1 MLYFQPLILWF
12 DVVPCPQIAYL
23 EDMTAPVESTSKNA
37 TSRLFRRLWQDWV
50 RQEWRAL
57 LVIFA
62 FMAVVS
68 ALSGAYP
75 MLIQH
80 VFNALNAMNTDL
92 VWQIPP
98 LIIGIALIRGIA
110 MYGLTRQVSLLALKV
125 TMNIQ
130 KAMASHLILADL
142 RQILAAPSGHFVSRL
157 TNDVNLIRE
166 ALVRL
171 VSNLIR
177 DSLTV
182 LVLFGVMIWFDW
194 LLTLMVL
201 GVYPLAMRPIIS
213 IGRRQ
218 RQGSR
223 ELQEQMGQATALL
236 QETIKGGRMI
246 RAYGLEDYEH
256 QRTSQMFAWLFKS
269 HQMLALGRARID
281 PILEVLGGIA
291 IAGII
296 GLAGW
301 RVLSGN
307 IDIGNVAGFITALL
321 MLAQP
326 VRALG
331 TLNTVLQEA
340 GAALLR
346 LYELLDTPAAVVS
359 PSKPIVLNDIKG
371 KLEFDKVSFRYG
383 DAVTLDD
390 ISFTISPGQTLALVG
405 PSGGGKST
413 IINLLPRLYDP
424 ASGVIRLDGHDL
436 RELDLKQLRS
446 VMALVSQD
454 SLLFNDTVRANITFG
469 QLDADDMAVHA
480 AAEAAAADGFIRDL
494 PEGYATVVGE
504 EGNRLSGGQR
514 QRIAIARAMLRDA
527 PILLLDEPTSALDAA
542 TEKQIQGAMQTLA
555 KGRTTLI
562 VAHRLATVR
571 HADYILVIDE
581 GRVAEAG
588 NHETLIAKAGIY
600 ADLCQ
605 SQHFY

>member
-1 MLYFQPLILWF
+1 
-12 DVVPCPQIAYL
+12 
-23 EDMTAPVESTSKNA
+23 MTAPVDTTNKIA
-37 TSRLFRRLWQDWV
+37 TSQLFRRLWQDWV
-50 RQEWRAL
+50 RREWRAL

-98 LIIGIALIRGIA
+98 FIIGIALIRALA
-110 MYGLTRQVSLLALKV
+110 MYGLARQVALLALKV

-142 RQILAAPSGHFVSRL
+142 REILAAPSGHFVSRL

-182 LVLFGVMIWFDW
+182 LVLFGVMLWFDW

-218 RQGSR
+218 RHGSR
-223 ELQEQMGQATALL
+223 ALQEQMGEATALL
-236 QETIKGGRMI
+236 HETIKGGRMI

-256 QRTSQMFAWLFKS
+256 NRTSQMFSWLFKS
-269 HQMLALGRARID
+269 HRMLALGRARID

-340 GAALLR
+340 GAALSR

-359 PSKPIVLNDIKG
+359 PSQPVLLSHIKG
-371 KLEFDKVSFRYG
+371 KLEFEKVSFRYG

-413 IINLLPRLYDP
+413 MINLIPRLYDP
-424 ASGVIRLDGHDL
+424 VSGVIKLDGHDL
-436 RELDLKQLRS
+436 RELDLEQLRS
-446 VMALVSQD
+446 AMALVSQD

-469 QLDADDMAVHA
+469 RLDADDEAVQA
-480 AAEAAAADGFIRDL
+480 AAKAAAADAFIGEL
-494 PEGYATVVGE
+494 PEGFDTIVGE

-542 TEKQIQGAMQTLA
+542 TEKQIQEAMQALA
-555 KGRTTLI
+555 KGRTTII

-571 HADYILVIDE
+571 YADQILVIDE
-581 GRVAEAG
+581 GRIAEAG
-588 NHETLIAKAGIY
+588 DHEALIKKGGIY

>member
-1 MLYFQPLILWF
+1 
-12 DVVPCPQIAYL
+12 
-23 EDMTAPVESTSKNA
+23 MTAPVDTTNKIA
-37 TSRLFRRLWQDWV
+37 TSQLFRRLWQDWV
-50 RQEWRAL
+50 RREWRAL

-98 LIIGIALIRGIA
+98 FIIGIALIRALA
-110 MYGLTRQVSLLALKV
+110 MYGLARQVALLALKV

-142 RQILAAPSGHFVSRL
+142 REILAAPSGHFVSRL

-182 LVLFGVMIWFDW
+182 LVLFGVMLWFDW

-218 RQGSR
+218 RHGSR
-223 ELQEQMGQATALL
+223 ALQEQMGEATALL
-236 QETIKGGRMI
+236 HETIKGGRMI

-256 QRTSQMFAWLFKS
+256 NRTSHMFSWLFKS
-269 HQMLALGRARID
+269 HRMLALGRARID

-340 GAALLR
+340 GAALSR

-359 PSKPIVLNDIKG
+359 PSQPVLLSHIQG
-371 KLEFDKVSFRYG
+371 KLEFEKVSFRYG

-413 IINLLPRLYDP
+413 MINLIPRLYDP
-424 ASGVIRLDGHDL
+424 VSGVIKLDGHDL
-436 RELDLKQLRS
+436 RELDLEQLRS
-446 VMALVSQD
+446 AMALVSQD

-469 QLDADDMAVHA
+469 RLDADDEAVQA
-480 AAEAAAADGFIRDL
+480 AAKAAAADAFIGEL
-494 PEGYATVVGE
+494 PEGFDTMVGE

-542 TEKQIQGAMQTLA
+542 TEKQIQEAMQALA
-555 KGRTTLI
+555 KGRTTII

-571 HADYILVIDE
+571 HADQILVIDE
-581 GRVAEAG
+581 GRIAEAG
-588 NHETLIAKAGIY
+588 DHEALIKKGGIY

>member
-1 MLYFQPLILWF
+1 
-12 DVVPCPQIAYL
+12 
-23 EDMTAPVESTSKNA
+23 MTAPVDTTNKIA
-37 TSRLFRRLWQDWV
+37 TSQLFRRLWQDWV
-50 RQEWRAL
+50 RREWRAL

-98 LIIGIALIRGIA
+98 FIIGIALIRALA
-110 MYGLTRQVSLLALKV
+110 MYGLARQVALLALKV

-142 RQILAAPSGHFVSRL
+142 REILAAPSGHFVSRL

-182 LVLFGVMIWFDW
+182 LVLFGVMLWFDW

-218 RQGSR
+218 RHGSR
-223 ELQEQMGQATALL
+223 ALQEQMGEATALL
-236 QETIKGGRMI
+236 HETIKGGRMI

-256 QRTSQMFAWLFKS
+256 NRTSQMFSWLFKS
-269 HQMLALGRARID
+269 HRMLALGRARID
-281 PILEVLGGIA
+281 PILEMLGGIA

-340 GAALLR
+340 GAALSR

-359 PSKPIVLNDIKG
+359 PSQPVLLSHVKG
-371 KLEFDKVSFRYG
+371 KLEFEKVSFRYG

-413 IINLLPRLYDP
+413 MINLIPRLYDP
-424 ASGVIRLDGHDL
+424 VSGVIKLDGHDL
-436 RELDLKQLRS
+436 RELDLEQLRS
-446 VMALVSQD
+446 AMALVSQD

-469 QLDADDMAVHA
+469 RLDADDEAVQA
-480 AAEAAAADGFIRDL
+480 AAKAAAADAFIGEL
-494 PEGYATVVGE
+494 PEGFDTMVGE

-542 TEKQIQGAMQTLA
+542 TEKQIQEAMQALA
-555 KGRTTLI
+555 KGRTTII

-571 HADYILVIDE
+571 HADQILVIDE
-581 GRVAEAG
+581 GRIAEAG
-588 NHETLIAKAGIY
+588 DHEALIKKGGIY

>member
-23 EDMTAPVESTSKNA
+23 EDMTALVESTSKNA

-269 HQMLALGRARID
+269 HRMLALGRARID

-340 GAALLR
+340 GAALSR

-469 QLDADDMAVHA
+469 QLDADDTAVHA

>member
-1 MLYFQPLILWF
+1 
-12 DVVPCPQIAYL
+12 
-23 EDMTAPVESTSKNA
+23 MTAPVDTTNKIA
-37 TSRLFRRLWQDWV
+37 TSQLFRRLWQDWV
-50 RQEWRAL
+50 RPEWRAL

-98 LIIGIALIRGIA
+98 FIIGIALIRALA
-110 MYGLTRQVSLLALKV
+110 MYGLARQVALLALKV

-142 RQILAAPSGHFVSRL
+142 REILAAPSGHFVSRL

-182 LVLFGVMIWFDW
+182 LVLFGVMLWFDW

-218 RQGSR
+218 RHGSR
-223 ELQEQMGQATALL
+223 ALQEQMGEATALL
-236 QETIKGGRMI
+236 HETIKGGRMI

-256 QRTSQMFAWLFKS
+256 NRTSQMFSWLFKS
-269 HQMLALGRARID
+269 HRMLALGRARID

-340 GAALLR
+340 GAALSR

-359 PSKPIVLNDIKG
+359 PSQPVLLSNIKG
-371 KLEFDKVSFRYG
+371 KLEFEKVSFRYG

-413 IINLLPRLYDP
+413 MINLIPRLYDP
-424 ASGVIRLDGHDL
+424 VSGVIKLDGHDL
-436 RELDLKQLRS
+436 RELDLEQLRS
-446 VMALVSQD
+446 AMALVSQD

-469 QLDADDMAVHA
+469 RLDADDEAVQA
-480 AAEAAAADGFIRDL
+480 AAKAAAADAFIGEL
-494 PEGYATVVGE
+494 PEGFDTMVGE

-542 TEKQIQGAMQTLA
+542 TEKQIQEAMQALA
-555 KGRTTLI
+555 KGRTTII

-571 HADYILVIDE
+571 YADQILVIDE
-581 GRVAEAG
+581 GRIAEAG
-588 NHETLIAKAGIY
+588 DHEALIKKGGIY
-600 ADLCQ
+600 SDLCQ